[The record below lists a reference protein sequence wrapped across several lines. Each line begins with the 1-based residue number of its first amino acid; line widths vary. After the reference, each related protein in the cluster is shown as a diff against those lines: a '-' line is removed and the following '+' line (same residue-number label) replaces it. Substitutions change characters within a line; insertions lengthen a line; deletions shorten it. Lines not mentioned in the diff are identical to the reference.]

1 MRPLLRQVAAAPL
14 RSKPCHELLRT
25 RELDVLLLRSS
36 NTLIP
41 QPAMRRST
49 QLSRGCNA
57 CRQIRRYGSNATT
70 TLIPPEDV
78 NLVPPEDVNLIP
90 LEDVKW
96 GKAKKSDP
104 LRILFC
110 GSDEFSCASL
120 EALHEEHLR
129 NPALIQ
135 SIDVVVRPGKRTG
148 RGNKIIQHPPI
159 RDLAKTLGLP
169 IHKRDTFTGWNMP
182 SHTNLIIAVSF
193 GLFVPPRLL
202 HAAQYGGL
210 NIHPSLLPDLRGPA
224 PLQHALLAG
233 RAYTG
238 ISLQTLDDRAFDHGL
253 VLART
258 PPLPIPS
265 DTDYAALLALVTPL
279 AAELLVQGL
288 RRGVHVPPLEEA
300 GEHALGPEESEGQ
313 GQEVREVVRVK
324 TENLLHAPKIT
335 KQDRQLRASN
345 LPQLWRRYRALGPLW
360 FWARDRQGVR
370 KRVIIERVAG
380 EDAGLADVAL
390 AFTLAA
396 DMSSSFVFNLHAKQK
411 EILVLDAAAY
421 AAADGVGPSVPR
433 LVAFEQD
440 DNTAPSIDGIDISET
455 ANSAGQTRLVL
466 WFPEGDSDVCYLG
479 PCRIEMIKVEGDKAK
494 PAARALKD
502 FLVSV
507 ELPTIE

>member
-1 MRPLLRQVAAAPL
+1 MRPLLRQVAAAPF

-25 RELDVLLLRSS
+25 RELDALLLRSS
-36 NTLIP
+36 NAPIS
-41 QPAMRRST
+41 QPAMRRPT
-49 QLSRGCNA
+49 QLSRICNG
-57 CRQIRRYGSNATT
+57 CRQIRQYSSNAATT
-70 TLIPPEDV
+70 T
-78 NLVPPEDVNLIP
+78 IP
-90 LEDVKW
+90 LKEEVKER
-96 GKAKKSDP
+96 KAKKSDP

-120 EALHEEHLR
+120 EALHQEHVR

-159 RDLAKTLGLP
+159 RDLATRLGLP
-169 IHKRDTFTGWNMP
+169 IHERDTFTGWDMP
-182 SHTNLIIAVSF
+182 PHTNLIIAVSF

-202 HAAQYGGL
+202 RAAQYGGL

-233 RAYTG
+233 RTHTG

-253 VLART
+253 ILART

-265 DTDYAALLALVTPL
+265 DTNYAALLAYVTPL

-288 RRGVHVPPLEEA
+288 RDGAHVPPLEEA
-300 GEHALGPEESEGQ
+300 AEHGHGLEESKSQ
-313 GQEVREVVRVK
+313 GQEVIEVPGK
-324 TENLLHAPKIT
+324 PENLLHAPKIT
-335 KQDRQLRASN
+335 KQDRQLRVSN
-345 LPQLWRRYRALGPLW
+345 LPYLWRRYRALGPLW

-370 KRVIIERVAG
+370 RRVIVDRVAG
-380 EDAGLADVAL
+380 EDATLSDVAL
-390 AFTLAA
+390 TFTLPA
-396 DMSSSFVFNLHAKQK
+396 DTSPGSEFSLDEKQK
-411 EILVLDAAAY
+411 KTLVLDAAAY
-421 AAADGVGPSVPR
+421 AAASGVGPSVPR

-440 DNTAPSIDGIDISET
+440 DAATSVNGRGISET
-455 ANSAGQTRLVL
+455 ANSAEQTHLVL
-466 WFPEGDSDVCYLG
+466 WFPEGDSGVCYLG
-479 PCRIEMIKVEGDKAK
+479 PYRIEMLKVEGDKAR

-507 ELPTIE
+507 ELSEIE